1 MHHEQ
6 TFSRW
11 DERRTESLPDDERQ
25 SLEKA
30 FQQASEFSRAPNG
43 WLFFTGQYASGKTH
57 LAAAIANA
65 RADLGQPPLFIGVSD
80 LLDHLR
86 ATFSPGSATSLDRR
100 FEEIRTAPLLIL
112 DGLGEQS
119 PTAWA
124 IEKLFQLVEY
134 RYLNKLPMV
143 MTTAKFLDDLDPRLL
158 SRLLDARLCTIC
170 AITAPGYRGAAT
182 SVRKARSRPKKA

>member
-1 MHHEQ
+1 MK
-6 TFSRW
+6 S
-11 DERRTESLPDDERQ
+11 
-25 SLEKA
+25 
-30 FQQASEFSRAPNG
+30 ASEFAKNPKG
-43 WLFFTGQYASGKTH
+43 WLVITGAYATGKTH

-124 IEKLFQLVEY
+124 NEKLFQLIEY
-134 RYLNKLPMV
+134 RYINKLPTV
-143 MTTAKFLDDLDPRLL
+143 MTTAKLPEELDPRLH
-158 SRLLDARLCTIC
+158 SRLMDARLCEIVS
-170 AITAPGYRGAAT
+170 IRAPGYRGKAGQAA
-182 SVRKARSRPKKA
+182 KKSSGKSKKT